1 MIICSRCRSKN
12 PDGTT
17 NCQGCG
23 KVLRPRPRPIPS
35 PRIPEYDERYPEYES
50 PGYPRANTLQSELK
64 NPGIAAVLSFL
75 IVGLG
80 QVYNGEIGKGIVLIL
95 IYFIALGTILIGI
108 GIFLVPVLWLY
119 GVLDAYNTAKRLNET
134 GY

>member
-1 MIICSRCRSKN
+1 MIICSRCRNKN

-17 NCQGCG
+17 YCQGCG
-23 KVLRPRPRPIPS
+23 KLLRPRPRPTPP
-35 PRIPEYDERYPEYES
+35 PRMPEYDESYPEYES
-50 PGYPRANTLQSELK
+50 GYPRVNTLQSELK

-80 QVYNGEIGKGIVLIL
+80 QVYNGEIGKGIVLI
-95 IYFIALGTILIGI
+95 IVYFIALGTILIGI
-108 GIFLVPVLWLY
+108 GFFLVPVLWLY